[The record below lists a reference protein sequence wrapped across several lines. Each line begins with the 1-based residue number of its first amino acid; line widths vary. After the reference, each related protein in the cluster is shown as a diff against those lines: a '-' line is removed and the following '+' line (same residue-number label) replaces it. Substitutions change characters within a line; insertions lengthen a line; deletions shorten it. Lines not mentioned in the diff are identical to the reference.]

1 MFRLLSLC
9 VVATLSACGAVVGD
23 ACTVNSDCGPGIC
36 LNRNDTPGG
45 MCSVTCTLNGTCPAG
60 SLCVWKLVDS
70 ETSGCAHVCT
80 RDADCRAGYT
90 CEVRLSLGPRVCIGP
105 VGTP

>member
-36 LNRNDTPGG
+36 LNRDSTPGG
-45 MCSVTCTLNGTCPAG
+45 MCSVACTAGSTCPAG
-60 SLCVWKLVDS
+60 SQCVSQLVDS
-70 ETSGCAHVCT
+70 DTAGCAHGCSKDT
-80 RDADCRAGYT
+80 DCRSGYF
-90 CEVRLSLGPRVCIGP
+90 CGVGPQPGARVCLGPSGIQ
-105 VGTP
+105 